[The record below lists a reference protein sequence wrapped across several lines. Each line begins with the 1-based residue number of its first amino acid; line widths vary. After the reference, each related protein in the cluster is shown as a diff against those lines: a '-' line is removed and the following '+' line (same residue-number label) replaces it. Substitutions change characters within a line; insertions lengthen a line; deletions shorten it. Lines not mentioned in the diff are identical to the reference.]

1 MVVFKTIGYG
11 GLSGA
16 NQLITILK
24 ETNAE
29 LVVDVR
35 LKPYCSWNK
44 DFCALTLKNK
54 LSGADLDYFWTD
66 DLGNITRDV
75 RNIKLVN
82 EKRGLEKV
90 LALVKSYNY
99 GTVVLLCSEADE
111 TRCHRLYIKNKLV
124 AAVRPAVYSSILQSV
139 NIPVQHQRQTNLA
152 TVYGWIFFFYF
163 IQGFKNNPYS
173 FCIWGSSPRCTVQKQ
188 DRNARRQVW
197 IYHAAET

>member
-16 NQLITILK
+16 NHLVKMLT
-24 ETNAE
+24 EMNAE

-35 LKPYCSWNK
+35 LKPWCSWNK

-54 LSGADLDYFWTD
+54 LSGADMDYFWTE

-75 RNIKLVN
+75 RDIKLLN

-90 LALVKSYNY
+90 LALVKTYSY
-99 GTVVLLCSEADE
+99 GTVVLLCAEADE

-124 AAVRPAVYSSILQSV
+124 EAVRPAMNSSILQSV
-139 NIPVQHQRQTNLA
+139 NMPEQRQTNLA
-152 TVYGWIFFFYF
+152 AVFG
-163 IQGFKNNPYS
+163 
-173 FCIWGSSPRCTVQKQ
+173 
-188 DRNARRQVW
+188 
-197 IYHAAET
+197 

>member
-16 NQLITILK
+16 NHLITILK

-35 LKPYCSWNK
+35 LKPYCGWNK
-44 DFCALTLKNK
+44 DFCGHALKDK
-54 LSGADLDYFWTD
+54 LSGAGIDYFWTD

-75 RNIKLVN
+75 RDIKLLN

-124 AAVRPAVYSSILQSV
+124 AAVRPAIYPSILQAVNV
-139 NIPVQHQRQTNLA
+139 NIPAQHQRQTNLA
-152 TVYGWIFFFYF
+152 AVFG
-163 IQGFKNNPYS
+163 
-173 FCIWGSSPRCTVQKQ
+173 
-188 DRNARRQVW
+188 
-197 IYHAAET
+197 

>member
-16 NQLITILK
+16 NHLITRLNEI
-24 ETNAE
+24 NAE

-35 LKPYCSWNK
+35 LKPYCGWNK

-54 LSGADLDYFWTD
+54 LSGANIDYFWTD

-75 RNIKLVN
+75 RDIKLLN

-90 LALVKSYNY
+90 LALVKTYNY

-111 TRCHRLYIKNKLV
+111 ARCHRLYIKNRLV
-124 AAVRPAVYSSILQSV
+124 EAVRPAVYSSILQSV
-139 NIPVQHQRQTNLA
+139 NMPAQRQTNLA
-152 TVYGWIFFFYF
+152 AVFG
-163 IQGFKNNPYS
+163 
-173 FCIWGSSPRCTVQKQ
+173 
-188 DRNARRQVW
+188 
-197 IYHAAET
+197 